1 MFKSYDIILQLFAA
15 LDMNINDHE
24 KQNNQSGIKQVANQI
39 NKKPIT
45 KASSDGI
52 FELFY
57 NHLSNKL
64 PSEVSIK

>member
-1 MFKSYDIILQLFAA
+1 
-15 LDMNINDHE
+15 MNINDHE
-24 KQNNQSGIKQVANQI
+24 KQNNQSGIKPVPNQI